1 MNKRINY
8 FLSIIFL
15 LTFTSN
21 SLAKCDFGLN
31 LGDKIPDSFV
41 ERSGNLLEDERVHL
55 VYFEADELCGNPTLK
70 DIGVEFA
77 FLDGELGA
85 IRMFADNDKRN
96 IPTKKFSLMNYA
108 KLNYGKFDTGFD
120 KDNFNS
126 FKVWKKNN
134 EIVIYKRMININNIW
149 DEEIF
154 ISNEK
159 YEEPLMVER
168 SRENKIVFYENE
180 N

>member
-15 LTFTSN
+15 LIFTSN

-77 FLDGELGA
+77 FLDGETMHHLFLNNSLKPAFGPLSSVPA
-85 IRMFADNDKRN
+85 I
-96 IPTKKFSLMNYA
+96 
-108 KLNYGKFDTGFD
+108 G
-120 KDNFNS
+120 
-126 FKVWKKNN
+126 
-134 EIVIYKRMININNIW
+134 
-149 DEEIF
+149 
-154 ISNEK
+154 
-159 YEEPLMVER
+159 
-168 SRENKIVFYENE
+168 
-180 N
+180 